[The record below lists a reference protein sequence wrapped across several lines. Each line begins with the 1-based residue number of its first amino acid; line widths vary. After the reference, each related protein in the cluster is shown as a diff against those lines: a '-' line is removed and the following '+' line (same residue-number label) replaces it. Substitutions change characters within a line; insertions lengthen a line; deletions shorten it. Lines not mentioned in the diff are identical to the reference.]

1 MRQRMKNV
9 VSKNA
14 TGELLE
20 LIVFFKIVLRAI
32 GIISFL

>member
-9 VSKNA
+9 VSKSA

-20 LIVFFKIVLRAI
+20 LIVFFKILLRVI
-32 GIISFL
+32 GIMSFL